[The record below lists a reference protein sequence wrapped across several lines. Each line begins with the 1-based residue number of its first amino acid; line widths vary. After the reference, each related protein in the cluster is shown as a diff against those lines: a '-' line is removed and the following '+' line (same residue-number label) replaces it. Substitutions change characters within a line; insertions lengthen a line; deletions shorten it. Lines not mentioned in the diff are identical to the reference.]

1 MGDTLEGSSSAA
13 LSALDEPEPRRGF
26 FARILGA
33 ETPQDEPT
41 QQEAAQIGL
50 RRLNG
55 MRVDDVKI
63 PRADVTSIALDTDMK
78 ALVKLFKNSGFSRL
92 PIYKDSLDDPLGMIH
107 LKDVALK
114 YGFNGKPRSFNLKP
128 LIRPVLYVPPSMQA
142 GTLLEKMQAE
152 RLHMA
157 LVVDEFGGV
166 DGLVTIEDLVEEL
179 VGEIADEHDGEEVA
193 DWSAKSDGSYVV
205 QARATLE
212 EFEKVLGVD
221 LAPDETDEDIDTIG
235 GLIFMLTGRVPT
247 RGEVISHDSG
257 FDFEV
262 LEADPR
268 RIKKIR
274 VSKARK

>member
-1 MGDTLEGSSSAA
+1 
-13 LSALDEPEPRRGF
+13 
-26 FARILGA
+26 
-33 ETPQDEPT
+33 
-41 QQEAAQIGL
+41 
-50 RRLNG
+50 
-55 MRVDDVKI
+55 
-63 PRADVTSIALDTDMK
+63 MK